1 MRDEGASERRES
13 TRSGE
18 VSAALSLRDGARE
31 GDGDRA
37 GGSPLALGLARERGW
52 AGLRSPG
59 GPAGS
64 WATSDGREKPG
75 GLLGWPKERKGVSF
89 HISEKEKSQ
98 GIYLEVQLNLKLTE
112 MACDYFDII
121 SKLHN

>member
-1 MRDEGASERRES
+1 MGIEE
-13 TRSGE
+13 RSGI
-18 VSAALSLRDGARE
+18 R
-31 GDGDRA
+31 
-37 GGSPLALGLARERGW
+37 LGLARVRGW

-89 HISEKEKSQ
+89 PYFRKRKEPRDLFGGSIKP
-98 GIYLEVQLNLKLTE
+98 EVN
-112 MACDYFDII
+112 
-121 SKLHN
+121 